1 MFGLDDRIAGLAG
14 GGGLLVVLAIAL
26 LLGLRHATDPDH
38 ITAVSTLAA
47 SDERHGARRASALGF
62 AWGLGHA
69 ATLFVFGLPV
79 VLFGSYLPDAVQRG
93 AEAAVGL
100 VIIAL
105 AVRLLLR
112 WRRGQFHWHAHT
124 HGELTHVHPHAHAR
138 AHAHG
143 HEPAHEH
150 AHAESL
156 GRSPRAAFGIGML
169 HGFGGSAAVAVLLLG
184 SIPSRSEAAAAL
196 ALFAAATALSMG
208 LISSGLGFALTRVAV
223 ARRFEAIAPAIGA
236 FSLLFGVWYALAA
249 L

>member
-69 ATLFVFGLPV
+69 TTLFLFGLPV
-79 VLFGSYLPDAVQRG
+79 VLFGSYLPDAVQRA
-93 AEAAVGL
+93 AELAIGL
-100 VIIAL
+100 VIVAL
-105 AVRLLLR
+105 ALRLLVR

-124 HGELTHVHPHAHAR
+124 HGDVTHVHPHAHER
-138 AHAHG
+138 AHNHSTA
-143 HEPAHEH
+143 PAHEH

-156 GRSPRAAFGIGML
+156 GRSPRAAFGIGLL

-184 SIPSRSEAAAAL
+184 SISSRAEAAAAL
-196 ALFAAATALSMG
+196 ALFAGATALSMG
-208 LISSGLGFALTRVAV
+208 LISSGLGVALTRGPV
-223 ARRFEAIAPAIGA
+223 ARRFEAMAPALGGLSLVFGA
-236 FSLLFGVWYALAA
+236 WYALAA